1 MSNCSNISSNIDLL
15 DSVFIS
21 DNKCGDYGI
30 YLGDKIDATSI
41 NNVGSFVDML
51 NSNIIDVK
59 NRQSLSTYPTLRLLY
74 ERYINQT
81 NCDNKSNGFN
91 YETMDGI
98 TKSINTYW
106 VDLIEQFIPSTT
118 IWGSTIVYRNTIFD
132 TQKLKYRANSLF
144 FCDVEYMY
152 DRLPNL
158 ITSCGTTGT
167 TSGETCNLL
176 GNPSFEEFAEC
187 GGLCTGAN
195 CAPPTT
201 FRFYPEECVP
211 FWQTTAPLTNNPPTR
226 KIEIWKS
233 GNGGVPAYEG
243 EYFAE
248 INSNTNN
255 PQALFQPFQVTPG
268 NQYQIQFAHRGRL
281 FFPNTMRVAV
291 SGATNGIEFIGEDPY
306 TGVVGEWT
314 FHTIDWIAGVDT
326 TYNFMFSSTTATD
339 GGNFID
345 AVRIV
350 CLDDPNIIVTNSI
363 DIYID
368 DINNKIIDNN
378 QINKFKNINKD
389 NCVNNNYCSCI
400 SVATNYCSP
409 EFIGRVIGEFD
420 DYCDN
425 SGIITDRNL
434 ELTVI
439 NNTKCNEPTQYWN
452 ATNRIFTQEI
462 IVLENNIPTNNDF
475 SYDIIPYGS
484 NTYGI
489 TFNLIRQG
497 VNKLILEWSIPISAL
512 DPIQSQT
519 CSFLHYVNNRW
530 NVTPIIVITD
540 NDSGCEISRGFV
552 TNQKAT
558 NIIRS
563 TTNINVGVVNNDN
576 SFIEAYT
583 NQKKRS

>member
-1 MSNCSNISSNIDLL
+1 MSFKSETYNKIGCSNRNSTGRVYSTSSDICVFNRPMFDISGATKINCAIT
-15 DSVFIS
+15 
-21 DNKCGDYGI
+21 GDTDGLI
-30 YLGDKIDATSI
+30 C
-41 NNVGSFVDML
+41 NV
-51 NSNIIDVK
+51 
-59 NRQSLSTYPTLRLLY
+59 
-74 ERYINQT
+74 
-81 NCDNKSNGFN
+81 
-91 YETMDGI
+91 
-98 TKSINTYW
+98 
-106 VDLIEQFIPSTT
+106 
-118 IWGSTIVYRNTIFD
+118 
-132 TQKLKYRANSLF
+132 
-144 FCDVEYMY
+144 
-152 DRLPNL
+152 
-158 ITSCGTTGT
+158 
-167 TSGETCNLL
+167 L

-187 GGLCTGAN
+187 GGPCTGAD
-195 CAPPTT
+195 CAPPVT
-201 FRFYPEECVP
+201 FNFYPQECIP
-211 FWQTTAPLTNNPPTR
+211 FWQTTAPDSQ
-226 KIEIWKS
+226 IEIWKN
-233 GNGGVPAYEG
+233 GFGGVPAYEG

-248 INSNTNN
+248 INANSSAF
-255 PQALFQPFQVTPG
+255 QALFQPFQVTPG
-268 NQYQIQFAHRGRL
+268 NQYQIQFAHRGR
-281 FFPNTMRVAV
+281 FGSFANTMRVAV